1 MKNQIYR
8 FCCHCIRMTL
18 MKDNGCFFC
27 NGKFV
32 VSGIKD
38 SFNKIKRKQKSEAPY

>member
-1 MKNQIYR
+1 
-8 FCCHCIRMTL
+8 MTV
-18 MKDNGCFFC
+18 MKDNGCLFC

>member
-18 MKDNGCFFC
+18 MSEDGCLFC
-27 NGKFV
+27 GGKFV